1 MKAAVIGHP
10 VAHSRSPAMHTAAY
24 RALHLDWEYTAIDV
38 PPDRLAAFVAGLAA
52 AGFAGVNVT
61 IPHKQAVL
69 ALCDELSAEAG
80 RAGSV
85 NTIVVRAGRLRGET
99 TDGAGLLWALGEV
112 EPADALVLG
121 AGGAARAAVA
131 TLVDAGWSVAVSAR
145 RPEAAAALGVAVR
158 PWPPADG
165 ATLVVNATP
174 LGQQEAGTVPGGPGT
189 VPIHVE
195 LITSDTI
202 VCDLAYRG
210 DGVET
215 PLIAAAR
222 ERGAR
227 AVDGID
233 VLVGQGIVAFELLT
247 GVPAPVAIMRAA
259 ARGETAPDR

>member
-1 MKAAVIGHP
+1 MIGHP

-24 RALHLDWEYTAIDV
+24 RALGLDWEYTAVDV
-38 PPDRLAAFVAGLAA
+38 APDGLAAFVAGLGG
-52 AGFAGVNVT
+52 AGYAGVNVT

-69 ALCDELSAEAG
+69 GLCDELSDAARG
-80 RAGSV
+80 CGSV
-85 NTIVVRAGRLRGET
+85 NTLLVRPGGLRGET
-99 TDGAGLLWALGEV
+99 TDGAGLLWALGDT

-131 TLVDAGWSVAVSAR
+131 ALAGAGWRVAVSAR
-145 RPEAAAALGVAVR
+145 RPDAAAELGVEVA
-158 PWPPADG
+158 PWPPRHG
-165 ATLVVNATP
+165 ARLVVNATP
-174 LGQQEAGTVPGGPGT
+174 LGQHDAGPG
-189 VPIHVE
+189 PIAVE
-195 LITSDTI
+195 LLTSDTI

-210 DGVET
+210 DGAQT

-233 VLVGQGIVAFELLT
+233 VLVGQGIFAFELLT
-247 GVPAPVAIMRAA
+247 GVPAPVAVMRAA